1 MHDDNLKK
9 INSVLGEFY
18 QENKL
23 QNGLLEVD
31 VANACKDALGS
42 NLLQYVNDIS
52 FQNEL
57 KLALSSASLRQE
69 LAMKE
74 KWRAHN
80 NQFGTA
86 VVKKV
91 YCFSKSRAVKSE
103 NRFEAA
109 FFTVVSVNCVF
120 TILVA

>member
-9 INSVLGEFY
+9 INRVLGEFY

-52 FQNEL
+52 FQNGTL

-69 LAMKE
+69 LAMGKE
-74 KWRAHN
+74 KMAELIN
-80 NQFGTA
+80 NQLGTA

-91 YCFSKSRAVKSE
+91 V
-103 NRFEAA
+103 
-109 FFTVVSVNCVF
+109 
-120 TILVA
+120 LL

>member
-1 MHDDNLKK
+1 MRDDNLKK
-9 INSVLGEFY
+9 INRVLGEFY

-52 FQNEL
+52 FQNGTL
-57 KLALSSASLRQE
+57 KLTLSSASLRQE
-69 LAMKE
+69 LAMGKE
-74 KWRAHN
+74 KMAELIN

-91 YCFSKSRAVKSE
+91 V
-103 NRFEAA
+103 
-109 FFTVVSVNCVF
+109 
-120 TILVA
+120 LL

>member
-9 INSVLGEFY
+9 INRVLGEFY

-23 QNGLLEVD
+23 QKGLLEVD

-52 FQNEL
+52 FQNGTL

-69 LAMKE
+69 LAMGKE
-74 KWRAHN
+74 KVAELIN
-80 NQFGTA
+80 KQLGT
-86 VVKKV
+86 
-91 YCFSKSRAVKSE
+91 
-103 NRFEAA
+103 
-109 FFTVVSVNCVF
+109 SVIKRV
-120 TILVA
+120 ILI

>member
-9 INSVLGEFY
+9 INRVLGEFY

-52 FQNEL
+52 YQNGTL

-69 LAMKE
+69 LAMGKE
-74 KWRAHN
+74 KMAELIN

-91 YCFSKSRAVKSE
+91 V
-103 NRFEAA
+103 
-109 FFTVVSVNCVF
+109 
-120 TILVA
+120 LL

>member
-9 INSVLGEFY
+9 INRVLGEFY
-18 QENKL
+18 QENEL

-52 FQNEL
+52 FQNGTL

-69 LAMKE
+69 LAMGKE
-74 KWRAHN
+74 KMAELVN

-91 YCFSKSRAVKSE
+91 V
-103 NRFEAA
+103 
-109 FFTVVSVNCVF
+109 
-120 TILVA
+120 LL

>member
-9 INSVLGEFY
+9 INRVLGEFY

-52 FQNEL
+52 FQNGTL

-69 LAMKE
+69 LAMGKE
-74 KWRAHN
+74 KMAELIN

-91 YCFSKSRAVKSE
+91 V
-103 NRFEAA
+103 
-109 FFTVVSVNCVF
+109 
-120 TILVA
+120 LL

>member
-1 MHDDNLKK
+1 MRDDNLKK
-9 INSVLGEFY
+9 INRVLGEFY

-52 FQNEL
+52 FQNGTL

-69 LAMKE
+69 LAMGKE
-74 KWRAHN
+74 KMAELIN

-91 YCFSKSRAVKSE
+91 V
-103 NRFEAA
+103 
-109 FFTVVSVNCVF
+109 
-120 TILVA
+120 LL

>member
-1 MHDDNLKK
+1 MRDDNLKK
-9 INSVLGEFY
+9 INRVLGEFY

-52 FQNEL
+52 FQNGTL

-69 LAMKE
+69 LAMGKE
-74 KWRAHN
+74 KMAELVN

-91 YCFSKSRAVKSE
+91 V
-103 NRFEAA
+103 
-109 FFTVVSVNCVF
+109 
-120 TILVA
+120 LL

>member
-1 MHDDNLKK
+1 MGNDNLKK
-9 INSVLGEFY
+9 INRVLGEFY

-52 FQNEL
+52 FQNGTL
-57 KLALSSASLRQE
+57 KLTLSSASLRQE
-69 LAMKE
+69 LAMGKE
-74 KWRAHN
+74 KMAELIN

-91 YCFSKSRAVKSE
+91 V
-103 NRFEAA
+103 
-109 FFTVVSVNCVF
+109 
-120 TILVA
+120 LL

>member
-9 INSVLGEFY
+9 INRVLGEFY

-52 FQNEL
+52 FQNGTL

-69 LAMKE
+69 LAMGKE
-74 KWRAHN
+74 KMAELVN

-91 YCFSKSRAVKSE
+91 V
-103 NRFEAA
+103 
-109 FFTVVSVNCVF
+109 
-120 TILVA
+120 LL